1 MAIKDIFTI
10 VDLYDPA
17 TPAATVALD
26 IAGRTGAHVTG
37 LALAMEPLAP
47 GFLAS
52 PIPAD
57 YIVGAMEE
65 AQRQATDAAGKFA
78 GLATAAGVSAEART
92 ATVLAGATAPVVG
105 QAHLSDLVVIGQ
117 EDPDRPEP
125 MRQAVTEA
133 VLFDASVPLMIVPHG
148 WRRGLGFERA
158 VIAWDGS
165 STAARAVHA
174 ALPLLEMVQS
184 VEVTIV
190 GAPRYE
196 QGEPGVDVATYLS
209 RHGLKVTINTVN
221 RDTGDVAGTL
231 NAHVREIAADF
242 LVMGAY
248 GHSRLREFI
257 VGGATRDMLD
267 SMIVPTVMSH

>member
-17 TPAATVALD
+17 LPAATVAMDL
-26 IAGRTGAHVTG
+26 ASRTGAHVTG

-65 AQRQATDAAGKFA
+65 AHRQAKAAA
-78 GLATAAGVSAEART
+78 ERLTALAAAAGVSAEART
-92 ATVLAGATAPVVG
+92 ATVLAGATAPVVA

-125 MRQAVTEA
+125 MRATLTEA
-133 VLFDASVPLMIVPHG
+133 VLFDASVPLMIVPYR
-148 WRRGLGFERA
+148 WSNGLKVRKA

-174 ALPLLEMVQS
+174 ALPLLDMAEA

-190 GAPRYE
+190 GTSRYLG
-196 QGEPGVDVATYLS
+196 GEPGVDVATYLA
-209 RHGLKVTINTVN
+209 RHGLDVTINSVN
-221 RDTGDVAGTL
+221 RDTSDVAGTL
-231 NAHVREIAADF
+231 NAHVREIDADF

-248 GHSRLREFI
+248 GHSRIREFI
-257 VGGATRDMLD
+257 IGGATRDMLEN
-267 SMIVPTVMSH
+267 MIVPTVMAH

>member
-1 MAIKDIFTI
+1 MAIRDIFTI
-10 VDLYDPA
+10 VDLFDPA
-17 TPAATVALD
+17 MPAASVALD
-26 IAGRTGAHVTG
+26 LAPRVGAHVTG

-47 GFLAS
+47 GFLGS

-65 AQRQATDAAGKFA
+65 AQRQAKRGADRFVE
-78 GLATAAGVSAEART
+78 LATAAGASAEART
-92 ATVLAGATAPVVG
+92 ATVLAGATAPVVA

-125 MRQAVTEA
+125 MRAALTEA
-133 VLFDASVPLMIVPHG
+133 VLFDASVPLLIVPHH
-148 WRRGLGFERA
+148 WRKGLGLKRA
-158 VIAWDGS
+158 VVAWDGS

-174 ALPLLEMVQS
+174 ALPLLEMADA

-190 GAPRYE
+190 GSSRWLG
-196 QGEPGVDVATYLS
+196 GEPGADVAAYLA
-209 RHGLKVTINTVN
+209 RHDLAVTVNTVS
-221 RDTGDVAGTL
+221 RDAGDVAGTL
-231 NAHVREIAADF
+231 NAHLREIDADF

-257 VGGATRDMLD
+257 VGGATRDMLETM
-267 SMIVPTVMSH
+267 SVPTVMAH

>member
-1 MAIKDIFTI
+1 MAIRDIFTI

-17 TPAATVALD
+17 LPAAMVAMD

-65 AQRQATDAAGKFA
+65 AQRQAKEAAERFA
-78 GLATAAGVSAEART
+78 AMATSAGVSAEART
-92 ATVLAGATAPVVG
+92 STVLAGATAPVVA
-105 QAHLSDLVVIGQ
+105 QAHLSDLVLIGQ
-117 EDPDRPEP
+117 EDPERPEP
-125 MRQAVTEA
+125 MRAAITEA
-133 VLFDASVPLMIVPHG
+133 VLFDASVPLMVVPHG
-148 WRRGLGFERA
+148 WTNGLRFRRA
-158 VIAWDGS
+158 VVAWDGS

-174 ALPLLEMVQS
+174 ALPLLEMAEA

-190 GAPRYE
+190 GTPRGHD
-196 QGEPGVDVATYLS
+196 GEPGAEVATYLS
-209 RHGLKVTINTVN
+209 RHGLDVSVNSVN
-221 RDTGDVAGTL
+221 RSTSDVAGTL
-231 NAHVREIAADF
+231 NDHVREIDADF

-257 VGGATRDMLD
+257 IGGATRDMLE
-267 SMIVPTVMSH
+267 SMIVPTVMAH